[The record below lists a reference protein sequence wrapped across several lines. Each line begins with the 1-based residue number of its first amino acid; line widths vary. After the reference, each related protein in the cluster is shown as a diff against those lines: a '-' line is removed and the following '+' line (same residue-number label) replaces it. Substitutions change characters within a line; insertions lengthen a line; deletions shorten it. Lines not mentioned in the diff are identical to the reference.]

1 MWPLVIRH
9 FPDGIAAQN
18 LMVLFW
24 TKTEQKTCCCWFSV
38 QFLCNPVYSLGILP
52 FGREGSDWGIPP
64 SSGVGTQLSLGLQYS
79 LGLQMTWVPWVFL
92 YASGS
97 WKALLCLHTL
107 ISSQTQHTHNTAR
120 LLVSACI
127 FSLFRCFSL
136 DVFSYRSSSRRPIAF
151 SHLCSA
157 LLLLYFFNLFYH
169 FFLAIFLQLWHCH
182 ITSALMW
189 IIIIEIKKE
198 KKKRKRQ
205 TQQEEPTESLWSS
218 SLKSK
223 YA

>member
-9 FPDGIAAQN
+9 FPGGIALRIKIWWYFSEPQPFKSKPN
-18 LMVLFW
+18 
-24 TKTEQKTCCCWFSV
+24 QKPVAADFQFSSWV
-38 QFLCNPVYSLGILP
+38 IRYTLWGSLAARALTGASLLLLVWARSCHWDVY
-52 FGREGSDWGIPP
+52 
-64 SSGVGTQLSLGLQYS
+64 
-79 LGLQMTWVPWVFL
+79 PWVFSTVL
-92 YASGS
+92 GCRWPESPGS
-97 WKALLCLHTL
+97 FSMSLAPGGLCCAFTPSLSS
-107 ISSQTQHTHNTAR
+107 ISSQTHTHNTAR

-127 FSLFRCFSL
+127 FFFTFQVLFFGC
-136 DVFSYRSSSRRPIAF
+136 VF
-151 SHLCSA
+151 LQV
-157 LLLLYFFNLFYH
+157 LLLLYFYLFYP
-169 FFLAIFLQLWHCH
+169 FFLAIFLQLWHCR

-198 KKKRKRQ
+198 RKKRKRQ